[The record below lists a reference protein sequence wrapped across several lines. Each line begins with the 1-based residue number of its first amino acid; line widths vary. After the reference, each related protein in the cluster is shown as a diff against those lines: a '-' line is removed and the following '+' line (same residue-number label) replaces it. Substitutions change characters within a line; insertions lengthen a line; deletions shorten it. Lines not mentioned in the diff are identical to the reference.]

1 MTSVAGVRSPYR
13 GLASFGESEL
23 DGLLFFGRE
32 RETEVTTAN
41 LLASRLTVLYGPS
54 GVGKSSLLRA
64 GVARRVR
71 ELGSRRAVG
80 RGPDLACVVFGS
92 WSGEPVARLNAAI
105 ADAVAPLVSPTVLPP
120 PAGASLADVAEHWS
134 EVLNGELCIVLDQL
148 EEYFVYHEHERGPD
162 SLLAQLPEL
171 VTRAGL
177 RANVL
182 LSVREDELARLGVL
196 KERIPNVFANA
207 RRLDRLDRASAR
219 TIASA
224 PPSSRSVDKRST
236 REPCSAS
243 VSQTRSIT
251 SCR

>member
-1 MTSVAGVRSPYR
+1 MTTVAGIQSPYR
-13 GLASFGESEL
+13 GLASFGETEL

-80 RGPDLACVVFGS
+80 RGPDLACVVFGI
-92 WSGEPVARLNAAI
+92 WAGDPVARMTDAI
-105 ADAVAPLVSPTVLPP
+105 ADVVGPLVSPTVLRPP
-120 PAGASLADVAEHWS
+120 DGARLADVAEHWS
-134 EVLNGELCIVLDQL
+134 EVLDGDICIVLDQL
-148 EEYFVYHEHERGPD
+148 EEYFVYHEHDHGPD

-171 VTRAGL
+171 IMRPGL

-182 LSVREDELARLGVL
+182 L
-196 KERIPNVFANA
+196 
-207 RRLDRLDRASAR
+207 
-219 TIASA
+219 
-224 PPSSRSVDKRST
+224 
-236 REPCSAS
+236 
-243 VSQTRSIT
+243 
-251 SCR
+251 